1 MIYVIA
7 TIEVTAGKR
16 AEFLAEFQPLV
27 PLVRAEAGCVQYGP
41 AVDVATTLPG
51 HVPAR
56 EHVVTVLEQWESLE
70 ALERHLIAP
79 HMLQYRARVKEK
91 RLVAATSLRILQPA

>member
-7 TIEVTAGKR
+7 TIEVAAGER
-16 AEFLAEFQPLV
+16 DLFLSEFRQLV
-27 PLVRAEAGCVQYGP
+27 PLVRAEAGCLAYGP
-41 AVDVATTLPG
+41 AVDLETNLTAP
-51 HVPAR
+51 PAVR

-79 HMLQYRARVKEK
+79 HMVQYRAKVKE
-91 RLVAATSLRILQPA
+91 LVVGTSLRIMQPA